1 MKKFEDLDE
10 VTKKTIGYHL
20 SNTSLGG
27 LGEAFELLEMWEESS
42 MCDRIEECI
51 SQLYGIFE
59 DYIY

>member
-1 MKKFEDLDE
+1 MKKFEELDE
-10 VTKKTIGYHL
+10 NAKETIGYHL

-42 MCDRIEECI
+42 MCIHIEESI

-59 DYIY
+59 DYLS